1 MSSLKQI
8 SQKSLKTDKNFH
20 TETPSVYPKHIEITS
35 QTHKIN
41 NQDEK
46 DIEHT
51 NKKNK
56 NKKTC
61 AADHPFPLITAPTPK
76 INQSSSTQIQTSSFK
91 GKIPASRGFERLLIL
106 RCAFPTL

>member
-1 MSSLKQI
+1 MMIQPPKKYIFQKTPMSSLKQI

-20 TETPSVYPKHIEITS
+20 TETPSVYPKHIKITS

-51 NKKNK
+51 NK
-56 NKKTC
+56 
-61 AADHPFPLITAPTPK
+61 
-76 INQSSSTQIQTSSFK
+76 
-91 GKIPASRGFERLLIL
+91 
-106 RCAFPTL
+106 